1 LKYGEALVLWT
12 RADQVNRRAGEQVNF
27 FMSIDNDLKVAVL
40 MGGIGHERE
49 ISLHSGENIA
59 NAIREA
65 GIEVVETDIRPD
77 DMSILD
83 DKSIDVFFLAL
94 HGEFGEDGQI
104 QQILDDKGLAY
115 TGSGA
120 KASRNA
126 FDKVIS
132 KEIFVKAGIDVPR
145 HFLFEKSTQV
155 EAVEQW
161 LGKIG
166 DRVVV
171 KPIKQGSSVGVEIVE
186 GKEAVLKAATSCLG
200 RFGGCMIEEYLD
212 GREITV
218 GIVNGRALPVTE
230 IRSKSDFYD
239 YQAKY
244 LADSTEYL
252 FDTIADETL
261 IEKLNDI
268 AIRCFNSLGCR
279 HLGRVDMIVTNG
291 TPYVLELNTLPGF
304 TSHSLLPMAANKA
317 SMSTAQLCREIIEAA
332 VADSN

>member
-1 LKYGEALVLWT
+1 
-12 RADQVNRRAGEQVNF
+12 
-27 FMSIDNDLKVAVL
+27 

-49 ISLHSGENIA
+49 VSLISGANVA
-59 NAIREA
+59 NAIRET
-65 GIEVVETDIRPD
+65 GMEVVKSDITPAE
-77 DMSILD
+77 MSILD

-104 QQILDDKGLAY
+104 QQILDGKGLRY
-115 TGSGA
+115 TGSSA
-120 KASRNA
+120 AASSNA

-132 KEIFVKAGIDVPR
+132 KEIFAKAGIDVPR
-145 HFLFEKSTQV
+145 HFLFEKETHA

-200 RFGGCMIEEYLD
+200 RFGDCMIEEYLD

-218 GIVNGRALPVTE
+218 GIVNGIALPVTE
-230 IRSKSDFYD
+230 IRSKSGFYD
-239 YQAKY
+239 YEAKY
-244 LADSTEYL
+244 LVDSTEYL
-252 FDTIADETL
+252 FDTIADEQL
-261 IEKLNDI
+261 IGKLNDI
-268 AIRCFNSLGCR
+268 AIRCFNALGCR
-279 HLGRVDMIVTNG
+279 HLARVDMIVVNG

-304 TSHSLLPMAANKA
+304 TSHSLLPMAANKT

-332 VADSN
+332 MNDSN